1 MKKLQICFICK
12 INPCRSPV
20 ASVCS
25 LKCACALNGDDYAAV
40 KARLDDAVKIA
51 GAVLRVAN

>member
-1 MKKLQICFICK
+1 MKKLPLCFICRTE
-12 INPCRSPV
+12 PCRSPV

-25 LKCACALNGDDYAAV
+25 LQCACLLNGDDYEAV

-51 GAVLRVAN
+51 GAIVRAAN

>member
-1 MKKLQICFICK
+1 MTKELCFVCKVNPIKMKC
-12 INPCRSPV
+12 

-25 LKCACALNGDDYAAV
+25 LKCACVLNGDDYSAV

-51 GAVLRVAN
+51 GAVVRAAN